1 MVAIQIRDVPD
12 DVREALMLEAARRHQ
27 SLQVFLTDILT
38 RAADSAKNLALLEQW
53 ESEPPIGQDQ
63 PGDTPS
69 IIRDGR
75 REREQQIRA
84 ALGLSSDD
92 GVVE

>member
-12 DVREALMLEAARRHQ
+12 DVREALMLEAARRNQ

-53 ESEPPIGQDQ
+53 GSEPPLGLD
-63 PGDTPS
+63 GSTDTPS
-69 IIRDGR
+69 IIRAGR
-75 REREQQIRA
+75 RERERQTRT
-84 ALGLSSDD
+84 ALGLRNEAG
-92 GVVE
+92 GVE